1 MAGGRCPHGALDV
14 KRRCGAALASLAL
27 SLNREGTDMSKAEY
41 KVRELVDMIER
52 GELQLPEMQRR
63 YVWTQTK
70 VRDLLDSLYRGYP
83 SGIILAWR
91 APHDVEVE
99 TREFAVQ
106 ANTDADASLLLLD
119 GQQRLT
125 SLSAVLRGEKVK
137 VRGRKNPVEI
147 LFNLEHPDELT
158 FITEV
163 NEDVESD
170 DDTEETDEADL
181 DPMIKVNKRA
191 FVVSS
196 NAVLALPNW
205 VRVTDVFNKSDAD
218 IFQGAGVGGFDD
230 PRYTKYSER
239 LKQLRGIAD
248 YVYRAEVLE
257 REKSYEEVT
266 EIFVRV
272 NSLGAKLRGSDLALA
287 QITAK
292 WRGSLEKF
300 NEYQQFVAERGF
312 DYDLGVYLRALV
324 AITTG
329 QSKFLVVG
337 ALSKATLQGG
347 WEKTKRCFDFA
358 VDFLKANLHVDSPA
372 LLSSPLL
379 LITTACWAQQRDLA
393 IRPEEAADFR
403 TWFLVA
409 NAKGRYSR
417 GSSESILDQDLAVLR
432 SGGGVQELTE
442 RLVQQVGRMDFVPA
456 DLAGRTS
463 TAGAFKAMFLLLKS
477 RDAKDWATSLRVS
490 PKHANK
496 GDKIEFHHIF
506 PRAYLR
512 SARPELTDREI
523 NDIANLA
530 FIGSTTNKQISA
542 KEPATYRQDYPA
554 AAFDAQFIDFD
565 DWGDDAASYEA
576 FLDRRRTAIAA
587 ALNEFHR
594 VPGTS

>member
-1 MAGGRCPHGALDV
+1 
-14 KRRCGAALASLAL
+14 
-27 SLNREGTDMSKAEY
+27 MSKAEF

-83 SGIILAWR
+83 SGIILAWK
-91 APHDVEVE
+91 APHDAEVE
-99 TREFAVQ
+99 TRDFAVD
-106 ANTDADASLLLLD
+106 ANLDAEASLLLLD

-137 VRGRKNPVEI
+137 VRGRKTPVEI

-170 DDTEETDEADL
+170 DDNEESDEADL
-181 DPMIKVNKRA
+181 DPMEKVNKRA
-191 FVVSS
+191 FVVAS
-196 NAVLALPNW
+196 NPVLALPNW
-205 VRVTDVFNKSDAD
+205 VRVTDVFKKTDAE
-218 IFQGAGVGGFDD
+218 IFQGAGVSGFDD

-248 YVYRAEVLE
+248 YMYRAEVLE

-292 WRGSLEKF
+292 WKGSLEKF
-300 NEYQQFVAERGF
+300 NDYQQAVEERGF

-324 AITTG
+324 SITTG

-337 ALSKATLQGG
+337 ALSKSALETG
-347 WEKTKRCFDFA
+347 WEKTKRCVDFA
-358 VDFLKANLHVDSPA
+358 VDFVKSNLHIDSPA

-379 LITTACWAQQRDLA
+379 LITTACWAQQRDLQ
-393 IRPEEAADFR
+393 ITPEEAAEFR

-432 SGGGVQELTE
+432 SGGGVAELTD

-463 TAGAFKAMFLLLKS
+463 TAGVFKAMFLLF
-477 RDAKDWATSLRVS
+477 RDRGAKDWATSLQIS

-496 GDKIEFHHIF
+496 ADKIEFHHVF
-506 PRAYLR
+506 PRAHLKA
-512 SARPELTDREI
+512 ARPELIDREI

-542 KEPATYRQDYPA
+542 KTPASYRQDYPP
-554 AAFDAQFIDFD
+554 AAFEAQLIDFD
-565 DWGDDAASYEA
+565 EWGAGAADYEA
-576 FLDRRRTAIAA
+576 FLEARRVAVAD
-587 ALNEFHR
+587 ALNEFHGVGSK
-594 VPGTS
+594 VP